1 MYGLKEVDRLEVQ
14 KVRMP
19 LKLYSLLLICL
30 FISLTADMV
39 DVLISITVTTSTFI
53 RLEEMR
59 WVHEMTGV
67 NSRHS
72 SPLILLSLTIRI

>member
-59 WVHEMTGV
+59 WVHEMIGV